1 MSETDNNE
9 QRLLEH
15 IRRLY
20 PSREYLVLRHIRSGS
35 GNNARIADALAIG
48 LWRSRN
54 VQVHG
59 FEMKSSR
66 TSWEQ
71 DLRIPAKAEEIA
83 QYCHYWWVVAGND
96 SMVRESELPEGWGL
110 YAVIEKELRV
120 LVQAKELNPKP
131 LAADFMAYLIR
142 GAIDQQTAALTDDE
156 RDSQY
161 KMGYEKGFDDGSSE
175 SKKGDSA
182 AIEALTERLHD
193 ALKSTKELEKVLG
206 VRFERLDKDGAR
218 LLGNL
223 IRMYGVIRDHDKI
236 PVENIRKLVE
246 GHKFLMKQPI
256 DKVIGRLIDIKRSVQ
271 EMQTFIDEQ
280 LERIPEVEKR
290 LNPPDTVEED
300 DPQSP

>member
-1 MSETDNNE
+1 MADTGNNE
-9 QRLLEH
+9 SRLFEH

-20 PSREYLVLRHIRSGS
+20 PSREYLVLRHIRSGL
-35 GNNARIADALAIG
+35 GNNARTADALAIG

-71 DLRIPAKAEEIA
+71 DLRNPAKAEEIA
-83 QYCHYWWVVAGND
+83 QYCHYWWIVAGDD
-96 SMVRESELPEGWGL
+96 SMVREAELPKGWGL
-110 YAVIEKELRV
+110 YAVIDGELRV
-120 LVQAKELNPKP
+120 LVQAEELSPKS
-131 LAADFMAYLIR
+131 LAPDFMAYLIR
-142 GAIDQQTAALTDDE
+142 GAIDQQVAALTDDE

-175 SKKGDSA
+175 SQKKNLS
-182 AIEALTERLHD
+182 AIEALSEQLHD

-223 IRMYGVIRDHDKI
+223 IRMYGIVGDHDKV
-236 PVENIRKLVE
+236 PVENVRRLVD

-256 DKVIGRLIDIKRSVQ
+256 DKVVERLIAIKHEVQ
-271 EMQTFIDEQ
+271 RTKDFIDAQ
-280 LERIPEVEKR
+280 LERIPEVQKR
-290 LNPPDTVEED
+290 LNPTDMLE
-300 DPQSP
+300 